1 MDSHPDTPTWTA
13 ARLAAVAPTWE
24 PDPLRA
30 RASRRA
36 APASRPRRALYATA
50 AATAALVVLGLTP
63 SARALAQDLW
73 YRFFVTRVAV
83 VRLDLSRVPLNTG
96 IRTDG
101 QQQTASSVADAAGK
115 AGFTPYLPPSELG
128 GGAPTFSVVGRIDV
142 MQTIETKA
150 LEAALLREG
159 ATDVEVPAAWNG
171 TTLRAVIGPMVVASY
186 PGEVEVLQAPPIR
199 LEMPAGFPLERF
211 AEVAFRAGGV
221 PWAEARQL
229 AEEYAAQPAWLLDVP
244 ADEPVVVEKV
254 ALPHGDG
261 LLIEDPNESGGER
274 VTVIVSR
281 PTRLYSVS
289 SPSRDQS
296 LRIAKTLP

>member
-1 MDSHPDTPTWTA
+1 MDNHPETPQWTA

-24 PDPLRA
+24 PDSLRA
-30 RASRRA
+30 RAALRA
-36 APASRPRRALYATA
+36 KPAVRPRRALYATA
-50 AATAALVVLGLTP
+50 LATAALVVLGLTP
-63 SARALAQDLW
+63 SGRALAQDLW

-83 VRLDLSRVPLNTG
+83 VRLDLSRIPLDTHVRIG
-96 IRTDG
+96 GTRQVG
-101 QQQTASSVADAAGK
+101 ASVAEAAAR
-115 AGFTPYLPPSELG
+115 AGFTPNLPPSALL
-128 GGAPTFSVVGRIDV
+128 GGAPALSVVDRIE
-142 MQTIETKA
+142 MTQTIGTRA
-150 LEAALLREG
+150 LEAALAREG
-159 ATDVEVPAAWNG
+159 ATDVQVPAEWNG

-186 PGEVEVLQAPPIR
+186 PGEVEVLQTPPIR
-199 LEMPAGFPLERF
+199 LEMPAGFPLGHF

-229 AEEYAAQPAWLLDVP
+229 ADEYAAQPAWLLDVP

-254 ALPHGDG
+254 ALPRGDG

-289 SPSRDQS
+289 SPSRELS
-296 LRIAKTLP
+296 LRIARTLP